1 MFYPKLA
8 AGRQQTLTTE
18 AFGGYD
24 HNLELADGE
33 FYDMENLSA
42 DEYPLLAPRPRR
54 GTAQAI
60 EGVQGILAKDAL
72 CWVQDQVLYIN
83 GASMEAYMPSVS
95 ISAGE
100 KQLISMGAYLCIF
113 PDGIY
118 FNTEKYSDNGYMG
131 QENTVNAASTNID
144 ISLCLVDGTA
154 LTVSYKQASRRAR
167 RMAST
172 GWIRPASST
181 RSSSGRRRRA
191 SGYPCRRCI

>member
-42 DEYPLLAPRPRR
+42 DDYPLLAPRPRR

-72 CWVQDQVLYIN
+72 CWVQNQVLYIN
-83 GASMEAYMPSVS
+83 GASMEAYMPSV
-95 ISAGE
+95 
-100 KQLISMGAYLCIF
+100 
-113 PDGIY
+113 
-118 FNTEKYSDNGYMG
+118 
-131 QENTVNAASTNID
+131 
-144 ISLCLVDGTA
+144 
-154 LTVSYKQASRRAR
+154 
-167 RMAST
+167 
-172 GWIRPASST
+172 
-181 RSSSGRRRRA
+181 
-191 SGYPCRRCI
+191 

>member
-42 DEYPLLAPRPRR
+42 DDYPLLAPRPRR

-72 CWVQDQVLYIN
+72 CWVRVDLGGGKAAHLHGRV
-83 GASMEAYMPSVS
+83 SVHFPGWDLLQHREVFRQWVHG
-95 ISAGE
+95 AGE
-100 KQLISMGAYLCIF
+100 C
-113 PDGIY
+113 
-118 FNTEKYSDNGYMG
+118 
-131 QENTVNAASTNID
+131 
-144 ISLCLVDGTA
+144 
-154 LTVSYKQASRRAR
+154 
-167 RMAST
+167 
-172 GWIRPASST
+172 
-181 RSSSGRRRRA
+181 GRRIEHERGNFSLPRRRDGA
-191 SGYPCRRCI
+191 DGEL